1 MNSEETDVH
10 WIVEHYK
17 EEKFTVQHIASMIEK
32 IVEHNTSQMENDYK
46 NKYEKLTQLLVPE
59 GGETEI
65 EIEHAAL
72 KRARSYKM
80 FLKASS
86 I

>member
-1 MNSEETDVH
+1 
-10 WIVEHYK
+10 
-17 EEKFTVQHIASMIEK
+17 
-32 IVEHNTSQMENDYK
+32 QMENDYK

>member
-1 MNSEETDVH
+1 MQ
-10 WIVEHYK
+10 WIVDHYK
-17 EEKFTVQHIASMIEK
+17 DEKFTVQHIASMIEK
-32 IVEHNTSQMENDYK
+32 VVEHNTSQIEKKMNDYK
-46 NKYEKLTQLLVPE
+46 NKYEKLAQLLVPE
-59 GGETEI
+59 GGETET
-65 EIEHAAL
+65 EIEQAAL